1 MFKKFEQNKDFY
13 KSVLVI
19 AVPMMIQNG
28 ITNFVSLLDNLMV
41 GQVGTL
47 QMSGVS
53 IANQLLFISNLTIFG
68 GLAGAGIFASQFFGK
83 GDTEGVKSTIRYK
96 LYLAIVI
103 IAVAITVFLKRGP
116 SLISIYLK
124 GGDSRRDIQATLG
137 YGLDYIHV
145 MVVGLVPFAL
155 TQVYASTLRECGE
168 SMLPMKAG
176 LIAVVVNLVFNYFL
190 IFGNF
195 GFPCLGIKGA
205 AIATVI
211 SRFVEF
217 FVVFIIAKRRKA
229 EFPFFV
235 DTFDTFKI
243 NGELAKQITLKG
255 TPLLA
260 NEFLWSVGIAML
272 SRCYSFRGLDVVAAM
287 NISQTISNL
296 FNTVFLSL
304 GNALGII
311 IGHELG
317 AGNVEKAYDDDIKL
331 IWFSTTICVFV
342 GLFIAVASLVIPDF
356 YNTTAEVK
364 ALAREFLLVV
374 SVCAPIMGFTNC
386 CYFTLRCGGKTLITF
401 LFDSMFVL
409 VINLPSAYLLTH
421 FTGLPVVRCY
431 ALVNFEDLFKSI
443 YGYILVKKKIW
454 VNNMVG

>member
-1 MFKKFEQNKDFY
+1 MFKRLEKDRDFY
-13 KSVLVI
+13 RSVLAI

-96 LYLAIVI
+96 IYLAIVI
-103 IAVAITVFLKRGP
+103 ITVAIIVFLKQGP
-116 SLISIYLK
+116 ALIGIYLK
-124 GGDSRRDIQATLG
+124 GGDSRRDIQATLN

-168 SMLPMKAG
+168 SMIPMKAG
-176 LIAVVVNLVFNYFL
+176 LVAVVVNLVFNYFL
-190 IFGNF
+190 IFGHF

-205 AIATVI
+205 AIATNI

-217 FVVFIIAKRRKA
+217 FMVFLIAKRRKA
-229 EFPFFV
+229 EFPFFDNV
-235 DTFDTFKI
+235 FDTFKI
-243 NGELAKQITLKG
+243 NGALAKQISLKG
-255 TPLLA
+255 APLLA

-317 AGNVEKAYDDDIKL
+317 SGNTEKAYEDDIKL
-331 IWFSTTICVFV
+331 IWFSTSICVLV
-342 GLFIAVASLVIPDF
+342 GLFIAGASLFVPDF
-356 YNTTAEVK
+356 YNTTPEVK
-364 ALAREFLLVV
+364 SLARQFLLVV
-374 SVCAPIMGFTNC
+374 ACCAPVLGFTNC

-409 VINLPSAYLLTH
+409 AINLPSAYFLTH
-421 FTGLPVVRCY
+421 ATPLPVVRCY
-431 ALVNFEDLFKSI
+431 AIVYSEDLFKSI